1 MASAVLGARP
11 VASTSGLEGEIAAAM
26 KAGRGVPGNPIVV
39 ELSESEFRKLM
50 IALWTHR
57 LYRERI
63 LGSRH
68 DSIRRPHVGFRVL

>member
-1 MASAVLGARP
+1 
-11 VASTSGLEGEIAAAM
+11 M

-68 DSIRRPHVGFRVL
+68 DSIRRPHVGFCVL